1 MAFAD
6 HAMLLVTDSFH
17 KAVHA
22 WDVEEGK
29 GHVGFVMGGLREERL
44 CPEDDN
50 EPCPMSVASA
60 GAFVAVSLLLHTV
73 TRSEPNVLIFDASG
87 WVCLRSLCFGEP
99 PDLHA
104 LRFSHEERFVR
115 HDSWMF
121 WFGSEGI
128 CPPAMVDEG
137 HGTVFGTEGHVK
149 TGHIFPG
156 LPSVGPGISAF
167 TFWRGCHAGCTST
180 YR

>member
-1 MAFAD
+1 MQLRRDALELCRPTNGRLAYSSSLKLLAVGTHGLFCVDIYAFAVRDQKFQFRDSIPRNHVMSQFGCMAFAD

-29 GHVGFVMGGLREERL
+29 GHVGFVMGGLREERP

-87 WVCLRSLCFGEP
+87 WVCLRSFCFGEP

-104 LRFSHEERFVR
+104 LRFSR
-115 HDSWMF
+115 D
-121 WFGSEGI
+121 G
-128 CPPAMVDEG
+128 
-137 HGTVFGTEGHVK
+137 
-149 TGHIFPG
+149 
-156 LPSVGPGISAF
+156 
-167 TFWRGCHAGCTST
+167 
-180 YR
+180 